1 MARANNGPATSNQP
15 DPRPSPAAQGIDTV
29 ADDTVDV
36 VVVPVSG
43 AGRVAGDADV
53 GGADIEGETA
63 KRRLRPWLGAGYRLA
78 YNGIAGVHVALIW
91 LGGRALVGGDNL
103 DLGLPEALQT
113 LLAGVRWAG
122 LAVIVAGLLQ
132 YDLGRFSGLSQLLA
146 VARGRGASE
155 HEELH
160 VTGMHRYVRH
170 PLYAGAYLYLWGG
183 VDNEFQLATAVWAS
197 AYLAIGARLEENR
210 LLALYGAS
218 YRDYRRRVPS
228 LIPWRGRAY

>member
-1 MARANNGPATSNQP
+1 MSIAEHIVYGLLWLSF
-15 DPRPSPAAQGIDTV
+15 
-29 ADDTVDV
+29 
-36 VVVPVSG
+36 G
-43 AGRVAGDADV
+43 AVHSLLA
-53 GGADIEGETA
+53 GETA
-63 KRRLRPWLGAGYRLA
+63 KRRLRPWLGAGYRFA
-78 YNGIAGVHVALIW
+78 YNGFAAIHVALIW
-91 LGGRALVGGDNL
+91 LGGRALVGGGAA

-113 LLAGVRWAG
+113 LLTGIRWAG

-146 VARGRGASE
+146 VARGRAPSE
-155 HEELH
+155 DEALPI
-160 VTGMHRYVRH
+160 TGMHRYLRH

-210 LLALYGAS
+210 LLTLYGAS
-218 YRDYRRRVPS
+218 YQNYRQRVPS